1 MKVIVYHPSNVDTF
15 PFKLMQ
21 LLESM
26 REEISVFVFVC
37 VCVCG
42 WVSE

>member
-1 MKVIVYHPSNVDTF
+1 MRVIVYHPSNVDTF

-26 REEISVFVFVC
+26 KEEISVFVFMYVCLC

-42 WVSE
+42 

>member
-1 MKVIVYHPSNVDTF
+1 MRVIVDHRSNVDTF

-26 REEISVFVFVC
+26 REEISVFVCVYVC
-37 VCVCG
+37 V